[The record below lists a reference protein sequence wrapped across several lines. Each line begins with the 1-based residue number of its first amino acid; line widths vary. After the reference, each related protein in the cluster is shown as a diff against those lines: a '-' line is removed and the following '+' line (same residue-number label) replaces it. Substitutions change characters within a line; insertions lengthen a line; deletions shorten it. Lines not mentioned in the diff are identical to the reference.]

1 MKISVVLPAYNEEAT
16 LQDAVEEIGAILG
29 EGGHDFEI
37 IIVDDGSH
45 DRTWSIVE
53 RLAPEDRWNDLLMG
67 VRFSRNFGKEAAIV
81 AGLQHA
87 SGDAAIVMDADLQH
101 PPALIPRMIELWSQG
116 QYLVVEG
123 VKQDRQRESLP
134 RRLSSKLFY
143 RILQTGGEVN
153 IGNSTD
159 FKLLDRRVIDMYL
172 RLPERGR
179 FFRGL
184 TAWIGLP
191 TAQLNFQ
198 VPERAQGTTRW
209 RFTALLN
216 FARSAVISFTP
227 LPLRLISWIGL
238 FGLFMS
244 IVLTLQTL
252 WNKFF
257 GASAEGFP
265 TVIILILGMGSLIL
279 LCLGIIGEY
288 LSELYR
294 EVKRR
299 PLYVVLDTL
308 QINADTAEVR
318 KHEEKDIRNQA

>member
-1 MKISVVLPAYNEEAT
+1 MKISVVLPAYNEEDS
-16 LQDAVEEIGAILG
+16 LEGVVEVIVPLLSQDK
-29 EGGHDFEI
+29 HDFEI

-45 DRTWSIVE
+45 DLTWSTIE
-53 RLAPEDRWNDLLMG
+53 RLVHDDKWQGTLRG

-87 SGDAAIVMDADLQH
+87 DGDAAIVMDADLQH
-101 PPALIPRMIELWSQG
+101 PPELIPRMIELWSQG

-123 VKQDRQRESLP
+123 RKQDRQRESLP

-143 RILQTGGEVN
+143 RILQTGGELN

-159 FKLLDRRVIDMYL
+159 FKLLDRHVIDMYL
-172 RLPERGR
+172 RLPETGR

-198 VPERAQGTTRW
+198 VPERTEGTTRW
-209 RFTALLN
+209 RFTALLD
-216 FARSAVISFTP
+216 FARSAVISFTA
-227 LPLRLISWIGL
+227 LPLRVISWIGI
-238 FGLFMS
+238 FGLLLS

-252 WNKFF
+252 WNKFS
-257 GASAEGFP
+257 GTSAEGFP

-279 LCLGIIGEY
+279 FCLGIIGEY
-288 LSELYR
+288 LSELYLSLIHISEPTR
-294 EVKRR
+294 
-299 PLYVVLDTL
+299 LC
-308 QINADTAEVR
+308 
-318 KHEEKDIRNQA
+318 

>member
-1 MKISVVLPAYNEEAT
+1 MKISAVLPAYNEEDT
-16 LQDAVEEIGAILG
+16 LHAVVEAVTSVLSQLE
-29 EGGHDFEI
+29 HDFEI
-37 IIVDDGSH
+37 ILVDDGSH
-45 DRTWSIVE
+45 DRTWSLIE
-53 RLAPEDRWNDLLMG
+53 QLTQENEGHRALKG

-87 SGDAAIVMDADLQH
+87 CGDAVIVMDADLQH
-101 PPALIPRMIELWSQG
+101 PPELIPGMIELWSQG
-116 QYLVVEG
+116 QYSVIEA

-143 RILQTGGEVN
+143 RILQTGGELN
-153 IGNSTD
+153 LGNSTD
-159 FKLLDRRVIDMYL
+159 FKLLDRQVVDMYL
-172 RLPERGR
+172 RLPESGR

-191 TAQLNFQ
+191 TAQLKFQ
-198 VPERAQGTTRW
+198 VPERPGGKTRW
-209 RFTALLN
+209 RFGVLLD
-216 FARSAVISFTP
+216 FARSSIISFTA

-238 FGLFMS
+238 FGLLLS

-252 WNKFF
+252 WNTFF
-257 GASAEGFP
+257 GTSAEGFP

-299 PLYVVLDTL
+299 PMYVIQDTL
-308 QINADTAEVR
+308 KTEAAEKVLM
-318 KHEEKDIRNQA
+318 